1 MKKLTIILILIL
13 VSCKSETKTEITS
26 ETKMD
31 SEMNTE
37 NKVDQ
42 SVIDMWQLYT
52 NAHPEFKNDDMP
64 ESWYFHNNKT
74 DANRLADLVVSGK
87 KKAGSGL
94 YSMYQKYEAD
104 LPIVGTKHIVTN
116 FSGKAQAIIKIVKVD
131 TIPFNKITKDYAAL
145 DMGTDIEPLQ
155 KWRKAHWDFFSS
167 VFEDSK
173 EKPTENML
181 VVCEWFETIWTNN
194 NN

>member
-1 MKKLTIILILIL
+1 MKYLYIILFFILL
-13 VSCKSETKTEITS
+13 NCKNEWKLEISSDEETVLESHSENEI
-26 ETKMD
+26 
-31 SEMNTE
+31 
-37 NKVDQ
+37 DQ
-42 SVIDMWQLYT
+42 SVIELW
-52 NAHPEFKNDDMP
+52 NNFIKANPEFKNDNMP
-64 ESWYFHNNKT
+64 ESWYFHNNEA

-94 YSMYQKYEAD
+94 YKMYQKYEAD
-104 LPIVGTKHIVTN
+104 LPIVGTKHLITN
-116 FSGKAQAIIKIVKVD
+116 FSGKAQAIIEIVKVD
-131 TIPFNKITKDYAAL
+131 TIPFNKITRDYASL
-145 DMGTDIEPLQ
+145 DMGTEIEPLQ

-194 NN
+194 NK